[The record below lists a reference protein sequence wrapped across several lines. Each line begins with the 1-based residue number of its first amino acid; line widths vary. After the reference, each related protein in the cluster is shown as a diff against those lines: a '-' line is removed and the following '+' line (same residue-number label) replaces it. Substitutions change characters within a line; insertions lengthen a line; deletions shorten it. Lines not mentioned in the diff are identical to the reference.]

1 MKTLYGLR
9 EPSFK
14 NMMDPSWLPSAIM
27 QTSAALIGIC
37 VVVYVFVVQA
47 LIGRGGTTHLIYKKE
62 GLKIELTPVLNG
74 FLIILVLAGILTI
87 LFNVLWLDY
96 LTVGAYCAYSDSM
109 GKLLQWLSTRF
120 FLISLLLI
128 FIYSCLLIYTA
139 KGI

>member
-14 NMMDPSWLPSAIM
+14 NMTDPSWLPSAIM

-47 LIGRGGTTHLIYKKE
+47 LIGRDGTTHLIYKKE
-62 GLKIELTPVLNG
+62 GLKIELIPVLNG

-87 LFNVLWLDY
+87 LFNALWLDY
-96 LTVGAYCAYSDSM
+96 LTVGAYFAYSDSI